1 MLFDLYK
8 EDDTQKLKKVFEGMM
23 LLEDSALGGSG
34 SRGSGKV
41 VFENLRIMK
50 RKMDYYINGTD
61 ETVIRLNGYKSM
73 RDIHKNFQIIFK
85 DKKIKKVQYSNPQR

>member
-1 MLFDLYK
+1 MK
-8 EDDTQKLKKVFEGMM
+8 T
-23 LLEDSALGGSG
+23 ALGGSG

-50 RKMDYYINGTD
+50 RKMDYYINGKD

-73 RDIHKNFQIIFK
+73 RDIHKNFQIIFE
-85 DKKIKKVQYSNPQR
+85 DKKIKKYSTVTPNDEYFRKHISEFVKDHAGK